1 MQKKQIKN
9 RLVSFVLVL
18 AVCVGVSVAP
28 AAAQGG
34 YNDLEAITGHVSLM
48 IPQGLTVSRP
58 SGQITTTDAAYFI
71 AGTSDPGLPLTLN
84 GQEVEQRGVRGSFG
98 VYVDR
103 KSVV

>member
-34 YNDLEAITGHVSLM
+34 YNDLEAITGHVSLTG
-48 IPQGLTVSRP
+48 IDG
-58 SGQITTTDAAYFI
+58 F
-71 AGTSDPGLPLTLN
+71 TS
-84 GQEVEQRGVRGSFG
+84 QRAD
-98 VYVDR
+98 YDD
-103 KSVV
+103 